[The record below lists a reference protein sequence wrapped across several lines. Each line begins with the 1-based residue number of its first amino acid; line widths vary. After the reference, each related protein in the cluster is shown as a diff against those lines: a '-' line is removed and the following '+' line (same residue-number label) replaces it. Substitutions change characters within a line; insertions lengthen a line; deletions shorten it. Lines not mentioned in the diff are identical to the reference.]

1 MLWSGECQR
10 DLAQEGSVVRYSNTH
25 KQETRRKLIESS
37 SAIAKK
43 SGFDSTGVDALMAAV
58 GLTGGAFYSHFK
70 SKDELFGEL
79 VEREMENS
87 TEMLAGGADSP
98 ADHVAKMLR
107 GYLSSYH
114 ALHPESGCALPALGA
129 EIARG
134 GPEVRSTVERS
145 LKRLQRGWAERLDGD
160 NDKAWALLAQCI
172 GAVLMAR
179 AVESER
185 GRREIL
191 ASSRRFVEKTL
202 NEHADNGRTNHE
214 ETNS

>member
-1 MLWSGECQR
+1 M
-10 DLAQEGSVVRYSNTH
+10 RYSNTH
-25 KQETRRKLIESS
+25 KQETRKKLVESS
-37 SAIAKK
+37 RAIAKK
-43 SGFDSTGVDALMAAV
+43 GGFDSTGVDALMAAV

-70 SKDELFGEL
+70 SKDELFAEI

-87 TEMLAGGADSP
+87 TEMLAGDADSP

-129 EIARG
+129 EIARSG
-134 GPEVRSTVERS
+134 AQVRGTVERS
-145 LKRLQRGWAERLDGD
+145 LKRLQRGWAERLADD
-160 NDKAWALLAQCI
+160 NDKAWAMIAQCI
-172 GAVLMAR
+172 GAVVMAR

-202 NEHADNGRTNHE
+202 NEHAGSGETNHE
-214 ETNS
+214 ETNP

>member
-1 MLWSGECQR
+1 M
-10 DLAQEGSVVRYSNTH
+10 RYSNTH
-25 KQETRRKLIESS
+25 KQETRKKLVESS
-37 SAIAKK
+37 RAIAKK
-43 SGFDSTGVDALMAAV
+43 GGFDSTGVDALMAAV

-70 SKDELFGEL
+70 SKDELFAEI

-87 TEMLAGGADSP
+87 TEMLAGDADSL

-129 EIARG
+129 EIARSG
-134 GPEVRSTVERS
+134 AQVRGTVERS
-145 LKRLQRGWAERLDGD
+145 LKRLQRGWAERLADD
-160 NDKAWALLAQCI
+160 NDKAWAMIAQCI
-172 GAVLMAR
+172 GAVVMAR

-202 NEHADNGRTNHE
+202 NEHAGSGETNHE
-214 ETNS
+214 ETNP